1 MKTQDDVER
10 LEKTI
15 GQLGAMHREISL
27 LSKKS
32 PIDAVNPF
40 KLKMINKI
48 IEVANHVLGKAYKPI
63 DGFEKFDDDDAPSNG
78 DIVFIVAQ
86 YMEEIERFRMD
97 HIVYHKNEWV
107 YVLNGKPSNVHT
119 TQNWRGLK

>member
-1 MKTQDDVER
+1 MKTKDDIER

-15 GQLGAMHREISL
+15 GQLGAIHREISL

-32 PIDAVNPF
+32 PIDTVNPF

-48 IEVANHVLGKAYKPI
+48 IEIANHVLGEAYKPI
-63 DGFEKFDDDDAPSNG
+63 DGFEKFDDDDVPSNS

-86 YMEEIERFRMD
+86 YMEEIERFRTD
-97 HIVYHKNEWV
+97 HIVYHNLDWV
-107 YVLNGKPSNVHT
+107 YLLDGKPSNILT
-119 TQNWRGLK
+119 TKNWKGLR